1 MNPAQKLIDN
11 ANAFLLCLNRL
22 REDQARLEYYAFH
35 LSQTRFHESAK
46 ICAKISEQR
55 AQEIALIIEDIGQ
68 KLGVES

>member
-22 REDQARLEYYAFH
+22 RQDQARLEYYAFN
-35 LSQTRFHESAK
+35 LSQTRFHE
-46 ICAKISEQR
+46 CAKISEQR
-55 AQEIALIIEDIGQ
+55 AQEIALIIEDIGH